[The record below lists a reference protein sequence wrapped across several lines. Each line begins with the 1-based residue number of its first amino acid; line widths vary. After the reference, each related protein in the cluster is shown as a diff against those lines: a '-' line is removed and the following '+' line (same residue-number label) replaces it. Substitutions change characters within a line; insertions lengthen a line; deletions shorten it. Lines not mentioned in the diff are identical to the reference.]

1 MSDLSQY
8 RITNV
13 DLENHMQIYGIFSLH
28 QLETIVKHIPSVRV
42 CSAFSLN
49 SLLNHHNTFHQAF
62 VGDHKYRSCY
72 LVYPKSDHD
81 KMITILS
88 VWLSIT
94 KVPTALLSI

>member
-42 CSAFSLN
+42 CSAF
-49 SLLNHHNTFHQAF
+49 